1 MGIGYTLGCLLSIL
15 LWSLKRSTVFNKIE
29 YLGHKFHKGKILV
42 YLLYLI
48 MMITGVWFFL
58 TYKNEWTSFIIAF
71 MVVDIS
77 NSEKSNINASELK
90 FHKTIALNCKALVC
104 GFVAP
109 LFYILIFGN
118 YMGFIYTLVFHISE
132 QGNYRMLTYLLNIL
146 SIIPAFISQV
156 ILYGIALV
164 IGCKDI
170 DFKGD
175 YIENSFKRPFL
186 NLEVIAASIESVS
199 FYYYFQEGK
208 DGFIKAYGKEKNRL
222 SFKNIIH
229 YTGILYTASFVSYI
243 VFIIICLRK

>member
-29 YLGHKFHKGKILV
+29 EIGHRFHKGKIFV

-48 MMITGVWFFL
+48 MMIAGVWFFL
-58 TYKNEWTSFIIAF
+58 TFKNEWTSFLIAF

-77 NSEKSNINASELK
+77 NSEKNNINASELK

-146 SIIPAFISQV
+146 SMKIFKMLLKNMFLKEECLAHIFIMM
-156 ILYGIALV
+156 
-164 IGCKDI
+164 
-170 DFKGD
+170 
-175 YIENSFKRPFL
+175 
-186 NLEVIAASIESVS
+186 
-199 FYYYFQEGK
+199 
-208 DGFIKAYGKEKNRL
+208 
-222 SFKNIIH
+222 
-229 YTGILYTASFVSYI
+229 
-243 VFIIICLRK
+243 